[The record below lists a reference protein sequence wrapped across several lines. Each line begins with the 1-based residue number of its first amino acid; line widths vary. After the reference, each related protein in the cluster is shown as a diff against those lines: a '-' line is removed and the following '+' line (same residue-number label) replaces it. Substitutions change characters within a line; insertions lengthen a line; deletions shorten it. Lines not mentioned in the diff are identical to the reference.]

1 MIKSGWI
8 ANFGAQ
14 ALSLLVTLLERL
26 IVVGLLLRGW
36 GADVYAGWTVLLA
49 AAGSL
54 SLADLGMALYFGN
67 LWQKAQAR
75 GERDELQRSLGVSLS
90 IYLALAILLTGG
102 GAVALRLGAADALA
116 AGRIAAPQATLVLA
130 LLGAAVVL
138 RLARGAMTQLYRG
151 HRQFARGILIDLCA
165 PCVTSTAGIV
175 VALLHWPPTTLAGV
189 TLAAEILLGWGLML
203 TDIRRRFP
211 HLRLRPALPSAREIE
226 ALAVRLPWLALQQA
240 ASVTQLQGPVL
251 ILGATHA
258 GSATLVGFVLARTLV
273 NLTRQIVI
281 MLSLA
286 TGVENAHEHHA
297 GNAATA
303 IRGLFALGR
312 FAMTTTVAGA
322 AAILLLGE
330 GFVTLWTGRP
340 ELFDRPAAAWLLAG
354 VVIAAMTTPLAT
366 LLNFLNEQRTTAI
379 SGAMQTSTALAAI
392 FLLAP
397 AFGGAGAAAGLFLG
411 ECVSAALVLPRLLS
425 RASLAFDYR
434 AYAACCC
441 GAAARAGAWMGC
453 ACAAAWG
460 LGDLRQPGVLAGAT
474 ALVAA
479 FGVAPALLSGL
490 TASERAR
497 ALAFTRA
504 SRPS

>member
-75 GERDELQRSLGVSLS
+75 GERDELQRALGVSLS

-138 RLARGAMTQLYRG
+138 RLARGALTQLYRG

-175 VALLHWPPTTLAGV
+175 VALLHWPPATLAGV

-211 HLRLRPALPSAREIE
+211 HLRLRPALPRARELE
-226 ALAVRLPWLALQQA
+226 TLAVKLPWLALLQA

-303 IRGLFALGR
+303 IHGLFALGR

-322 AAILLLGE
+322 AAILLLGD

-366 LLNFLNEQRTTAI
+366 LLNLLNEQRTTAI
-379 SGAMQTSTALAAI
+379 SGAMQTTAALAAI
-392 FLLAP
+392 ILLAP

-460 LGDLRQPGVLAGAT
+460 LGDLRQPGVFAAAA

-479 FGVAPALLSGL
+479 FGVVPALLSGL